1 VPASRTGPFV
11 PPPSCPSCTNP
22 LEDALQF
29 AVLTAVDAE
38 QRKRDVIVVSC
49 RACGAA
55 IGVAR

>member
-1 VPASRTGPFV
+1 V

-22 LEDALQF
+22 LDGALQF
-29 AVLTAVDAE
+29 TVLTATDAE
-38 QRKRDVIVVSC
+38 DRKRDVIVVSC